1 MLIRALVVTTSSRLQ
16 RRLTRLLERGGALV
30 EGSGELWE
38 VLSRH
43 GCDLLVVDRPALP
56 EPAEQVVATIRKL
69 PDKPE
74 VIVLQD
80 HEDPVSRAK
89 ILSAGGL
96 AVLNLGLAD
105 DVLEPALA
113 SMIARRREA
122 PLPEAGETPES
133 PRHIDDFAAVS
144 PAMVELL
151 DLARRVAR
159 ADSSLLLLGE
169 TGVGKEWLA
178 RSIHGEGPRSQGPF
192 VAVNCAAV
200 PESLLES
207 ELFGH
212 EKGAFTGSV
221 RTRRGHFELAHRGTL
236 FLDEVADLPV
246 HLQAKLLRVLE
257 ERRIQRLGSETSIPL
272 DVRIM
277 AATNRDLD
285 RALEEGTFRE
295 DLYFRLSVVT
305 LRIPPLRQRR
315 EDIAPLA
322 HSYLERFSQQLGRP
336 GLAMRQEVVDAL
348 ETYAWPGNVREL
360 INVMERAV
368 LLCRRSEIDLDDLPP
383 VVGQAREPVPGRA
396 ATAPVPTTAGGPA
409 EDWLAQP
416 LRVVRYR
423 MVEDMERSY
432 LRAHLERTGGRIAAT
447 AAAAG
452 IDPRSLYSKMRRYGL
467 RKEQFRR

>member
-1 MLIRALVVTTSSRLQ
+1 VLIRALVVSASSPLQ
-16 RRLTRLLERGGALV
+16 RRLIPLLERGGALV
-30 EGSGELWE
+30 EGSAELWE
-38 VLSRH
+38 GLSRH
-43 GCDLLVVDRPALP
+43 GCDLLVIDRPALP

-69 PDKPE
+69 PDRPE
-74 VIVLQD
+74 VILVQD
-80 HEDPVSRAK
+80 DEDPVGRAK

-105 DVLEPALA
+105 DMLGPALA
-113 SMIARRREA
+113 TMVARRREVL
-122 PLPEAGETPES
+122 LPRATDVAEP
-133 PRHIDDFAAVS
+133 PRHIDDFSAAS
-144 PAMVELL
+144 PAMTELL
-151 DLARRVAR
+151 NLARRVAR
-159 ADSSLLLLGE
+159 ADSSLLILGE

-178 RSIHGEGPRSQGPF
+178 RSIHGEGFRSQGPF

-200 PESLLES
+200 PEALLES

-221 RTRRGHFELAHRGTL
+221 RTRRGTFELAHRGTL

-285 RALEEGTFRE
+285 RALEEGVFRE

-336 GLAMRQEVVDAL
+336 GLVMRQEVVDAL
-348 ETYAWPGNVREL
+348 EAYAWPGNVREL

-368 LLCRRSEIDLDDLPP
+368 LLCRGPDVVLEDLPP
-383 VVGQAREPVPGRA
+383 AVNRARPA
-396 ATAPVPTTAGGPA
+396 ATGEATDTPGMDVARRLG

-416 LRVVRYR
+416 LKVVRER
-423 MVEDMERSY
+423 MVEELERSY
-432 LRAHLERTGGRIAAT
+432 LSAHLERSGGRIAPT

-467 RKEQFRR
+467 RKERFRR